1 MSLEVVMD
9 DMLELK
15 VQVKD
20 IEYEDNLKGI
30 INLDYSIEKMW
41 INDVEIE
48 GNLFNKISEMLCSN
62 ALFDDR
68 IITMVQNDALNR
80 GIAYWESIQDR
91 DR

>member
-30 INLDYSIEKMW
+30 INLDYLIGTIWINNIEVKGDLYCSIEDMLYKS
-41 INDVEIE
+41 D
-48 GNLFNKISEMLCSN
+48 LFNDRVKSKVQYE
-62 ALFDDR
+62 ALDR
-68 IITMVQNDALNR
+68 A
-80 GIAYWESIQDR
+80 IAYWESIQDR